1 MKDALGLFY
10 YPNPQHTEARMYVR
24 RFGGRIEFR
33 MWHKDDNS
41 VWEKHNWLP
50 YAVIEQAAAMFKASG
65 KTSDPTALYDI
76 AVAERLLAD
85 E

>member
-1 MKDALGLFY
+1 MKDQLGVY
-10 YPNPQHTEARMYVR
+10 YFPAPQHTEARMYVR
-24 RFGGRIEFR
+24 RYAGRIEFR
-33 MWHKDDNS
+33 MWHQNDAT

-50 YAVIEQAAAMFKASG
+50 YPVIEQAAAMFKARG
-65 KTSDPTALYDI
+65 KEADPTSLYDL

>member
-1 MKDALGLFY
+1 MKDDLGFY
-10 YPNPQHTEARMYVR
+10 YYPAPQHTQTRMYVR

-33 MWHKDDNS
+33 MWDRDNQD

-50 YAVIEQAAAMFKASG
+50 YEVIEQAAAMFRAGGKKTDPAS
-65 KTSDPTALYDI
+65 LYDI
-76 AVAERLLAD
+76 AVAEKLLAD

>member
-1 MKDALGLFY
+1 MKDELGLFY
-10 YPNPQHTEARMYVR
+10 YPAPQHPETRMYVR
-24 RFGGRIEFR
+24 RFAGRIEFR
-33 MWHKDDNS
+33 MWNRDDVS

-50 YAVIEQAAAMFKASG
+50 YEVIEQAAAMFRASG
-65 KTSDPTALYDI
+65 KKTDPTSLYDL

>member
-1 MKDALGLFY
+1 MKDELGLY
-10 YPNPQHTEARMYVR
+10 YFPAPQHTETRMYVR

-33 MWHKDDNS
+33 MWNRDDAS

-50 YAVIEQAAAMFKASG
+50 HEVIEQAAAMFRAAG
-65 KTSDPTALYDI
+65 KEADPSALYDI

>member
-1 MKDALGLFY
+1 MKDELGIFY
-10 YPNPQHTEARMYVR
+10 YPAPQHPEARMYVR
-24 RFGGRIEFR
+24 RFAGRIEFR
-33 MWHKDDNS
+33 MWHREDAG

-65 KTSDPTALYDI
+65 KQSDPTTLYDI

>member
-1 MKDALGLFY
+1 MKDELGLYY
-10 YPNPQHTEARMYVR
+10 YPSPHHTEARMYVR

-33 MWHKDDNS
+33 MWHKDDPS

-65 KTSDPTALYDI
+65 KASDPTTLYDLP
-76 AVAERLLAD
+76 VAERLLAD